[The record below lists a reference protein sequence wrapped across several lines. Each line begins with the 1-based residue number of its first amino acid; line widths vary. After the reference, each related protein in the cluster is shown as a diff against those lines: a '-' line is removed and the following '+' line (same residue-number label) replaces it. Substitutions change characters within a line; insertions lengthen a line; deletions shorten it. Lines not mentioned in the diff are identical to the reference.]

1 MKPFLYST
9 ILIASLLAG
18 TAAHAEKADSTKP
31 TNVEANKMEY
41 DDVKQLNTF
50 TGNVILTRGT
60 IRMTSA
66 RMIVRQDPEG
76 YQFVTMYAPA
86 GGLATFRQK
95 RDGGNDQWI
104 EGKAERIEYDDKT
117 EIMKLFVR
125 AEMRRLENGKS
136 TDEVQGEYISY
147 DTRAEFFTVHNTS
160 DGSSKEGGSRIKAVI
175 QPRTDAAKAN

>member
-1 MKPFLYST
+1 MKRLLPSLFLAT
-9 ILIASLLAG
+9 CLAIPL
-18 TAAHAEKADSTKP
+18 AHAEKADSTKP

-41 DDVKQLNTF
+41 DDVKQINTF
-50 TGNVILTRGT
+50 TGNVVLTRGT

-76 YQFVTMYAPA
+76 YQFVTMYAPPN
-86 GGLATFRQK
+86 GLATFRQR

-147 DTRAEFFTVHNTS
+147 DTRAEFFTVHNSPSGTS
-160 DGSSKEGGSRIKAVI
+160 KDGGGRIRAVI
-175 QPRTDAAKAN
+175 QPRTTAPAGGN